1 MATIQ
6 YTSRLVSTAADG
18 VLVEAKYMK
27 DEVQGKLQSEINAD
41 LYKRIENINP
51 GSGVAYTI
59 KGSVDSYDNL
69 PGNPETGD
77 VWITKDTGDNYVW
90 TSTGE
95 WDNLGKIIS
104 NTELTEFKTET
115 TGKLKEITSRLDT
128 LTGDGEGSLKKTL
141 EDAKSYTDTKIN
153 ESLTWIEDE
162 DLFPGEE

>member
-41 LYKRIENINP
+41 LYKRLENINP

-59 KGSVDSYDNL
+59 KGSVDSYDDL
-69 PGNPETGD
+69 PGDPKTGD
-77 VWITKDTGDNYVW
+77 VWIVKDTGDNYVW
-90 TSTGE
+90 TSSGE

-104 NTELTEFKTET
+104 DTELTEFKTET
-115 TGKLKEITSRLDT
+115 TGKLKEITSRLDI
-128 LTGDGEGSLKKTL
+128 LEGDGEGSLKKTL

>member
-27 DEVQGKLQSEINAD
+27 DEVQGKLQSDINAD
-41 LYKRIENINP
+41 LYKRIQNLSP
-51 GSGVAYTI
+51 GGGVIYTF
-59 KGSVDSYDNL
+59 KGSVDSFDAL
-69 PGNPETGD
+69 PVNANPGD
-77 VWITKDTGDNYVW
+77 VYIVKDSGDSYVW

-95 WDNLGKIIS
+95 WDPLGKII
-104 NTELTEFKTET
+104 NNKELEDYKTET
-115 TGKLKEITSRLDT
+115 SGKLKEITTRLDT
-128 LTGDGEGSLKKTL
+128 IEGEGEGSLKKTL

-162 DLFPGEE
+162 DLFPGE